1 VLHFLGLL
9 LTAHI
14 GHCFVCFVTAT
25 PASVPTAQ
33 ATRQPGRYKRATA
46 ITLAV
51 VVALGSTM
59 SEVVAD
65 RPADRRSV
73 RALGR
78 VFRGEAPPA
87 RDWRRMFTA
96 SAHRYIM
103 RLRQSF
109 LRIASRAILTC
120 RADELRMVAICKD
133 IRSWR
138 VDLRAFLSLALAV
151 F

>member
-9 LTAHI
+9 LTVHI

-25 PASVPTAQ
+25 SASVPTAQ

-73 RALGR
+73 RAL
-78 VFRGEAPPA
+78 
-87 RDWRRMFTA
+87 
-96 SAHRYIM
+96 
-103 RLRQSF
+103 RQSF
-109 LRIASRAILTC
+109 PRIASRAILTC

-138 VDLRAFLSLALAV
+138 IDLRAFLSLALAV